1 MDMQS
6 SGPQSPQ
13 SLKPSLSILRWVTAS
28 IRRFLA
34 TIAEGASFSTR
45 DLLSL
50 GSRSA
55 IDSALSRM
63 VAAGT
68 IVRLAS
74 GLFMKFKMDDPD
86 WRPPTQEI
94 VQTKLLAFRRTGVA
108 AADTQAETESE
119 TSLAPSSA
127 QTVVYEITG
136 NRSQF
141 RLFNGILVQIKS
153 IANRKL
159 DLAQTAVGAKLKNLW
174 QSTKTLCEDSTRKF
188 VTSLGREE
196 RADMKA
202 LLPLLPQKISD
213 RLGAPWNH
221 RHQVV
226 AISSIRDDCS
236 SDKWFSSIAI
246 SQSRKLRTM
255 KPPPPLLELNF

>member
-1 MDMQS
+1 MDTQS
-6 SGPQSPQ
+6 TGPQSPQ
-13 SLKPSLSILRWVTAS
+13 SPKPPLKILRWVTAA

-34 TIAEGASFSTR
+34 TITEGVLFATR
-45 DLLSL
+45 DILSL

-74 GLFMKFKMDDPD
+74 GLFMKVKMNDPD
-86 WRPPTQEI
+86 WRPPMQVI

-108 AADTQAETESE
+108 AADTQAKTESE
-119 TSLAPSSA
+119 TSLAPSND

-136 NRSQF
+136 NRSRF

-159 DLAQTAVGAKLKNLW
+159 DLAQTAIGAKLKNLW
-174 QSTKTLCEDSTRKF
+174 QSTETLCEDSTRKF
-188 VTSLGREE
+188 VMSVGREE
-196 RADMKA
+196 RDDMKA

-221 RHQVV
+221 RPQVV
-226 AISSIRDDCS
+226 AISSIRDDNS
-236 SDKWFSSIAI
+236 NDKWFSLIAI
-246 SQSRKLRTM
+246 SQSRQLRTM
-255 KPPPPLLELNF
+255 KRPPPLLELNL